1 LGQSDNAFL
10 ERTLMIETGDLRKGS
25 TIEIDGAL
33 YQVIEVE
40 HLKIGRGSAQVRMK
54 LRDLRA
60 GHIVDKSVQAG
71 ARFTRA
77 RVERQPAQYLY
88 AEGNLHY
95 FMNTDTYDQFPLGRD
110 HLGDALNYLKENAT
124 CNLLMYGDEPVGIEL
139 PAAVELAVTQT
150 DPWVRGDT
158 AQGGTKPAKLETGIS
173 VNVPLFVNAGDV
185 LKVDT
190 RTGEYL
196 ERASK

>member
-1 LGQSDNAFL
+1 
-10 ERTLMIETGDLRKGS
+10 MIETGELRKGS
-25 TIEIDGAL
+25 TIEIDGTL

-40 HLKIGRGSAQVRMK
+40 HIKIGRGSAQVRMK
-54 LRDLRA
+54 LRDVRA
-60 GHIVDKSVQAG
+60 GHIIDKSVQAG
-71 ARFTRA
+71 SRFTRA
-77 RVERQPAQYLY
+77 RVERQEAQYLY
-88 AEGNLHY
+88 SEGDLHY
-95 FMNTDTYDQFPLGRD
+95 FMNTETYDQFPLNRD
-110 HLGDALNYLKENAT
+110 KLGDALDYLKENAT

-139 PAAVELAVTQT
+139 PAAVELAVAET

-173 VNVPLFVNAGDV
+173 VNVPLFINVGDM

-190 RTGEYL
+190 RTGQYL

>member
-1 LGQSDNAFL
+1 L
-10 ERTLMIETGDLRKGS
+10 IETGELRKGS
-25 TIEIDGAL
+25 TIEIDGTL

-54 LRDLRA
+54 LRDVRG

-77 RVERQPAQYLY
+77 RVERQEAQYLY
-88 AEGNLHY
+88 AEGNLHH
-95 FMNTDTYDQFPLGRD
+95 FMNTETYDQFPLGKE
-110 HLGDALNYLKENAT
+110 HLGEALNYLKENST

-139 PAAVELAVTQT
+139 PAAVELAVEQT
-150 DPWVRGDT
+150 DPGMRGDT

-173 VNVPLFVNAGDV
+173 VNVPLFVNTGDM
-185 LKVDT
+185 LKIDT

-196 ERASK
+196 ERANK

>member
-1 LGQSDNAFL
+1 
-10 ERTLMIETGDLRKGS
+10 MIETGELRKGS
-25 TIEIDGAL
+25 TLEIDGTL

-54 LRDLRA
+54 LRDVRA

-71 ARFTRA
+71 SRFTRA
-77 RVERQPAQYLY
+77 RVERQAAQYLY

-95 FMNTDTYDQFPLGRD
+95 FMNTETYDQFPLGKD
-110 HLGDALNYLKENAT
+110 HLGDALNYLKENST

-139 PAAVELAVTQT
+139 PAAVELAVAQT
-150 DPWVRGDT
+150 DPGMRGDT

-173 VNVPLFVNAGDV
+173 VNVPLFINTGDM
-185 LKVDT
+185 LKIDT

-196 ERASK
+196 ERANK

>member
-1 LGQSDNAFL
+1 L
-10 ERTLMIETGDLRKGS
+10 IETGDLRKGS
-25 TIEIDGAL
+25 TLEIDGAL

-77 RVERQPAQYLY
+77 RVERQAAQYLY

-95 FMNTDTYDQFPLGRD
+95 FMNTETYDQFPLSRD

-139 PAAVELAVTQT
+139 SAAVELAVTQT

-173 VNVPLFVNAGDV
+173 VNVPLFVNVGDM
-185 LKVDT
+185 LKIDT

-196 ERASK
+196 ERANK

>member
-1 LGQSDNAFL
+1 
-10 ERTLMIETGDLRKGS
+10 MIETGDLRKGS
-25 TIEIDGAL
+25 TIEVDGAL

-71 ARFTRA
+71 SRFARA

-95 FMNTDTYDQFPLGRD
+95 FMNTDTYDQFPLGKD
-110 HLGDALNYLKENAT
+110 QLGGALNYLRENAT
-124 CNLLMYGDEPVGIEL
+124 CNLLMFGDEPVGVEL

-185 LKVDT
+185 LKIDT

-196 ERASK
+196 ERANK